1 MVNKIDKVLTSVQF
15 NGEGKIKS
23 LKETILNSE
32 WFCSYEECD
41 RRWERFAVREY
52 VFFFFLR
59 Y

>member
-1 MVNKIDKVLTSVQF
+1 LHVLGVVLRREDTMVNKIDKVLTSVQF

-41 RRWERFAVREY
+41 RR
-52 VFFFFLR
+52 
-59 Y
+59 